1 MKAHIRAFDSF
12 FEDVIGHIPKE
23 IYGFMAV
30 ASFLGQPIVT
40 FMIIGGIGL
49 WGWYDNK
56 IKLVATSAVGFAGV
70 FINSFLKLSFGRERP
85 RSEYVDNMWFDTF
98 SFPSGHASGSII
110 AYGLLTYLAWHFLP
124 ASWAAIVTVTLVL
137 LTILIGISRVYLG
150 AHYASDVLGGWIIG
164 GITLLVIILLVR
176 PFA

>member
-1 MKAHIRAFDSF
+1 MRAHIRAFDSF
-12 FEDVIGHIPKE
+12 FESVIGHIPKE
-23 IYGFMAV
+23 SYGFMV
-30 ASFLGQPIVT
+30 IASFLGQPIIT
-40 FMIIGGIGL
+40 FLIIGSIGI

-56 IKLVATSAVGFAGV
+56 IKLVAASAVGFAGV

-110 AYGLLTYLAWHFLP
+110 AYGLLIYLAWHFLP
-124 ASWAAIVTVTLVL
+124 TPWAIVLTAVL
-137 LTILIGISRVYLG
+137 TFLIILIGISRVYLG

-164 GITLLVIILLVR
+164 SITLLVIILFVR
-176 PFA
+176 PFI